1 MAQETGLQ
9 DADMSKEEYI
19 SQLYALRAGLSVLSQ
34 ETDKTVAL
42 QDEAVS
48 ECKRA
53 KKDFEEKVGFQIE
66 MKYYRH
72 IPETSTFLFENMLTA
87 GAIINQ
93 CKAKKGKLDEAFA
106 DVESKNKDFEAA
118 EAKDTEATRKEL
130 KRVREA
136 YEWQEKRKKR
146 YTAGAI
152 VSFLLFVCFIALCA
166 WGKPNLH
173 WIPFTIICIFCV
185 GAGIGFV
192 IFCALLYKE
201 KKYEINVHAINK
213 VKEKLHLKEERNK
226 KTHDEFLQMKYNHE
240 LNVSKYIWGIEH
252 AQELVDKI
260 QAIYDQTNANIAVI
274 QERCEQ
280 IYIMLQKQFEKLLDP
295 RDWKYVD
302 LVIFNY
308 ETGRAFTRQEALQL
322 VDRETQTD
330 RIVASVDRAAKYIGD
345 CVKTATVMVT
355 SAISTVSQQL
365 GEMNRNMQGLASGME
380 SVNTRIGAL
389 ADVQTRQLE
398 AANEQNAQIAA
409 LVSETNLNNALLAKS
424 NQTSQQLMA
433 NVEYIR
439 YYGTQN

>member
-1 MAQETGLQ
+1 MAQETELQ
-9 DADMSKEEYI
+9 GADMSKEEYI

-34 ETDKTVAL
+34 EKDKAVAL
-42 QDEAVS
+42 QDEAIEDCERV
-48 ECKRA
+48 
-53 KKDFEEKVGFQIE
+53 KKDFEGKVSFKIE

-72 IPETSTFLFENMLTA
+72 ISETSTFLFENMLTS
-87 GAIINQ
+87 GIIINY
-93 CKAKKGKLDEAFA
+93 CKEAKRTLDEAFA
-106 DVESKNKDFEAA
+106 NVESAHSDLDAA

-146 YTAGAI
+146 YTAGAT
-152 VSFLLFVCFIALCA
+152 VFFLLFACFIALCA

-173 WIPFTIICIFCV
+173 WIPFTIICIICV
-185 GAGIGFV
+185 GTGIGFI
-192 IFCALLYKE
+192 IFCALLHRE
-201 KKYEINVHAINK
+201 KKDGIDLHAINK
-213 VKEKLHLKEERNK
+213 VKEKLHSKEERNK
-226 KTHDEFLQMKYNHE
+226 KTHNEFLQMKHNYE
-240 LNVSKYIWGIEH
+240 LSVASYIWGIEH

-260 QAIYDQTNANIAVI
+260 QTIYDQTNAKIAVI

-280 IYIMLQKQFEKLLDP
+280 MYTMLQKQFGKLLDP

-308 ETGRAFTRQEALQL
+308 ETGRSFTRQEALQL

-345 CVKTATVMVT
+345 CVKTAAVMVT
-355 SAISTVSQQL
+355 GAISKVSQQL

-389 ADVQTRQLE
+389 ADVQARRWRRQTPRMRRSPRSSPKPASTMRSWL
-398 AANEQNAQIAA
+398 
-409 LVSETNLNNALLAKS
+409 SP
-424 NQTSQQLMA
+424 
-433 NVEYIR
+433 IR
-439 YYGTQN
+439 PVNSSWGT